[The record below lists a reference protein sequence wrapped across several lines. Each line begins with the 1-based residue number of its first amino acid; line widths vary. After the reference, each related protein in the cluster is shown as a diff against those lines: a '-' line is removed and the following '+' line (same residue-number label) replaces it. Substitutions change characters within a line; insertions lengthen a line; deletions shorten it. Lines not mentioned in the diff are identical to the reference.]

1 MFEKVMK
8 FLNDLI
14 DTVNNF
20 NIVDEDDT
28 TYYVVVNES
37 NDDSLNYQLVQ
48 KGLALTRNLTLDYK
62 HWGEAEFEAKTDQL
76 GIWENGGA
84 IEDDD
89 N

>member
-20 NIVDEDDT
+20 NIVDEDDS

-37 NDDSLNYQLVQ
+37 NDDSLNY
-48 KGLALTRNLTLDYK
+48 
-62 HWGEAEFEAKTDQL
+62 
-76 GIWENGGA
+76 
-84 IEDDD
+84 
-89 N
+89 